1 MRREDVFTITN
12 VRKQVDT
19 SMGKFTKEERIVV
32 KALVATLSIKRIP
45 DNEIINEIYRQTN
58 KRIGTKAIYE
68 LRQSIKKESYH
79 WYKTMRE
86 GQYEY
91 IHEFKER
98 INEILSLQKL
108 HHQIIDSP
116 TEPTTIKQSSLAELH
131 RLNITLSNY
140 FDVAPDIIN
149 GSTLSA
155 PSEAKA
161 ITTSIIV

>member
-1 MRREDVFTITN
+1 LP
-12 VRKQVDT
+12 
-19 SMGKFTKEERIVV
+19 KFTNAERELV
-32 KALVATLSIKRIP
+32 KSITAMLSIKKIS
-45 DNEIINEIYRQTN
+45 DGEIVEEIYRRTN
-58 KRIGTKAIYE
+58 KTMTKKALFYV
-68 LRQSIKKESYH
+68 RRDIKKESYE

-98 INEILSLQKL
+98 IDEILWLQRK
-108 HHQIIDSP
+108 HHEIIDSDK
-116 TEPTTIKQSSLAELH
+116 EPMTIKQTSLAELH

-161 ITTSIIV
+161 ATTSIIV

>member
-1 MRREDVFTITN
+1 MV
-12 VRKQVDT
+12 
-19 SMGKFTKEERIVV
+19 KFTNAERSLAKSI
-32 KALVATLSIKRIP
+32 LATLSIKKVP
-45 DNEIINEIYRQTN
+45 DAEIIKEIERQTN
-58 KRIGTKAIYE
+58 KTIGRRSLYY

-98 INEILSLQKL
+98 INEILSLQRL

-116 TEPTTIKQSSLAELH
+116 TEPTTVKQSSMAELH

-149 GSTLSA
+149 GEYPIRDTKSA
-155 PSEAKA
+155 
-161 ITTSIIV
+161 

>member
-1 MRREDVFTITN
+1 
-12 VRKQVDT
+12 
-19 SMGKFTKEERIVV
+19 MGKFTNGERIAV
-32 KALVATLSIKRIP
+32 KSIIASLSIKRIP
-45 DNEIINEIYRQTN
+45 DSEIIKEIYAQTN
-58 KRIGTKAIYE
+58 KTLSRSGLYRV
-68 LRQSIKKESYH
+68 RQSIKKESYH

-116 TEPTTIKQSSLAELH
+116 TEPTTIKQTSMAELH

-140 FDVAPDIIN
+140 FDVAPDII
-149 GSTLSA
+149 GPFHSTIPA
-155 PSEAKA
+155 PSESK
-161 ITTSIIV
+161 TTTVPEIIV